1 VLLLSELIQYA
12 LVVNKVLLGWLSIVA
27 TIIVIIDHHN
37 AEGKL
42 QGYNKPLNTFL
53 HMPTI

>member
-1 VLLLSELIQYA
+1 MLLLSELIQYA